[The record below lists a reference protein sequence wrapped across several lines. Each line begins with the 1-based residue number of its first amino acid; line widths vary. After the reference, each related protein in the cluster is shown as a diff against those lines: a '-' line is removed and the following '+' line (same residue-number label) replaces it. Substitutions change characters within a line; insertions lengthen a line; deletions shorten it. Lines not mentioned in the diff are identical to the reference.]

1 MHSVSTKVKHSGI
14 LFEKRLWV
22 LALTCLL
29 ASVFLTTSCCGQ
41 LGHPM
46 SPMDA
51 LHPTN
56 WLSELKDGNNNLDCV
71 WTPAL
76 NVHRVSRERKDG
88 SLY

>member
-1 MHSVSTKVKHSGI
+1 
-14 LFEKRLWV
+14 
-22 LALTCLL
+22 
-29 ASVFLTTSCCGQ
+29 
-41 LGHPM
+41 M

-76 NVHRVSRERKDG
+76 NVHRVSRERKTAVCTSIIPQVLCTACG
-88 SLY
+88 TTHGCKFYL